1 MTLID
6 LIKSQKENEEK
17 YNFVIF
23 FKGYDVIN
31 TSVKITFRQLIS
43 IIGLSIQDKKIEY
56 KKGNYNVILIEIK
69 DS

>member
-23 FKGYDVIN
+23 FKGYDVIR
-31 TSVKITFRQLIS
+31 TSDKITFRQLMS
-43 IIGLSIQDKKIEY
+43 IVGLSIQDKKIEY
-56 KKGNYNVILIEIK
+56 KKGKYNIIFIEIK
-69 DS
+69 G

>member
-1 MTLID
+1 MTLIE

-17 YNFVIF
+17 YNFVIN

-31 TSVKITFRQLIS
+31 TSAKITFRQLMY

-56 KKGNYNVILIEIK
+56 KKVTTMLF
-69 DS
+69 

>member
-17 YNFVIF
+17 YNFLIY
-23 FKGYDVIN
+23 FKDDDLIN
-31 TSVKITFRQLIS
+31 TTIEITFNQLIN
-43 IIGLSIQDKKIEY
+43 IIGLSLENKKIEY
-56 KKGNYNVILIEIK
+56 AIFKYLVLIEIK

>member
-1 MTLID
+1 MTLLD

-17 YNFVIF
+17 FNFVIF
-23 FKGYDVIN
+23 YKGDDVIN
-31 TSVKITFRQLIS
+31 TSVKITFKQLMS
-43 IIGLSIQDKKIEY
+43 IVGLSIQDKKIEY

>member
-23 FKGYDVIN
+23 FKGYDVIR
-31 TSVKITFRQLIS
+31 TSDKITFRQLMS
-43 IIGLSIQDKKIEY
+43 IVGLSIQDKKIEY
-56 KKGNYNVILIEIK
+56 KKGKYNIIFIK
-69 DS
+69 IKG

>member
-17 YNFVIF
+17 YYFVIY
-23 FKGYDVIN
+23 FKDVDVIN
-31 TSVKITFRQLIS
+31 TTIKITFNQLIN
-43 IIGLSIQDKKIEY
+43 IIGLSLENKKIEY
-56 KKGNYNVILIEIK
+56 TIFKNLVLIEIK

>member
-1 MTLID
+1 MTLLD
-6 LIKSQKENEEK
+6 LIELQKENEEK

-23 FKGYDVIN
+23 LKDYDVIN
-31 TSVKITFRQLIS
+31 TSVKITFKQLMS
-43 IIGLSIQDKKIEY
+43 IVGLSIQDKKIEY

>member
-17 YNFVIF
+17 YSFVIF
-23 FKGYDVIN
+23 FKGDDVIN
-31 TSVKITFRQLIS
+31 TSVKITFKQLMS
-43 IIGLSIQDKKIEY
+43 IVGTSIQDKKIEY

>member
-1 MTLID
+1 MTLLD

-17 YNFVIF
+17 YNFVIY
-23 FKGYDVIN
+23 FKDYDVIN
-31 TSVKITFRQLIS
+31 TSVKITFKQLMS
-43 IIGLSIQDKKIEY
+43 IVGLSIQDKKIEY